1 MQFTSL
7 LILHGVLQ
15 EWICISMHFQFAS
28 SLIMIYVHKEFPQ
41 FSRQIEGVKWIDCLL
56 SFGNLT
62 RKLGKFFFLN
72 FLVKLKMNQSLFLS
86 FGNLTRKLRKL
97 KVWNESMFVFVIR
110 WFDEIFLMCHC
121 LLIVHKEWYNRQWH
135 CQWQWNIILDWIQK
149 RKKTSWRIRIN
160 DVVLRF

>member
-1 MQFTSL
+1 
-7 LILHGVLQ
+7 
-15 EWICISMHFQFAS
+15 MHFQFAS

-41 FSRQIEGVKWIDCLL
+41 FSRQIEGVKWIY
-56 SFGNLT
+56 
-62 RKLGKFFFLN
+62 
-72 FLVKLKMNQSLFLS
+72 LFLS
-86 FGNLTRKLRKL
+86 FSNLTRFPQFSRVIASVNQFVIRWFDEIFSIFSWNWKCELFCHTVIWRDFPNFLVKL

-135 CQWQWNIILDWIQK
+135 CQWQWNIILDRIQK